1 MRLSKDEQAA
11 RKARYRSKH
20 NYVEATQERAAA
32 AAATTA
38 APRVAR
44 GAAGPDTP
52 PEGGKPAAP
61 LRSLVEL
68 ERVLEGLDAPGD
80 DKETEQ
86 QYRELVDGLKKQA
99 EVKMAQ
105 YRKLMKDRK
114 DCHHAYAALNS
125 EIEEQMRAPVTP
137 APSARERPEGENEM
151 EPELELTSSAL
162 VDADISAAEMVL
174 PSLEPGAEAPPLRG
188 AAGGQ
193 ASDLKPDADNERSAR
208 IVWVR
213 RYGEDA
219 TAAQAVAGA
228 APPTAG
234 EDLAPTRLGLQGPS
248 EEEDASAED
257 SAGERGDSPGRGV
270 GDADDGAAQ
279 VVAEVAGRV
288 YRLEAEVRQLHQE
301 KAAMREEFEAFK
313 THMGKLFMKMNG
325 SVLGGWPERPL
336 TPNEGGTGADFAA
349 FFHPAPELPPP
360 VVQEP
365 LLAAGA
371 ASDAGQAP
379 RPPPEWLAVREPPPL
394 PSSFRPRPHG
404 ALSSVTKA
412 ALLLE
417 EDYTVPVYSGGS

>member
-1 MRLSKDEQAA
+1 MRLSKDEQAV

-20 NYVEATQERAAA
+20 NYVEANQQLAAA
-32 AAATTA
+32 AAAKAA
-38 APRVAR
+38 APSVAR
-44 GAAGPDTP
+44 SAAGPDTP
-52 PEGGKPAAP
+52 PEGGEPAAP
-61 LRSLVEL
+61 LRSLAEL
-68 ERVLEGLDAPGD
+68 EQVLEGLDAPGD

-86 QYRELVDGLKKQA
+86 QYRELIDGLKKQA

-114 DCHHAYAALNS
+114 DSQHAYAALNS
-125 EIEEQMRAPVTP
+125 EIEEQMRAPATP
-137 APSARERPEGENEM
+137 VPSAWEGPEGEGER
-151 EPELELTSSAL
+151 EPALELTSSAL
-162 VDADISAAEMVL
+162 VDANISAAEMVL

-193 ASDLKPDADNERSAR
+193 ASDLKPDAGNEGSAR
-208 IVWVR
+208 IVWVS
-213 RYGEDA
+213 RYREDT

-228 APPTAG
+228 VPPTAG
-234 EDLAPTRLGLQGPS
+234 EDPPPTGLGLEGPS

-257 SAGERGDSPGRGV
+257 SAGGRGDSPGGGV
-270 GDADDGAAQ
+270 DEVDDGAAQ
-279 VVAEVAGRV
+279 VVAEVASRV

-313 THMGKLFMKMNG
+313 THMGKLFMKLNG
-325 SVLGGWPERPL
+325 SVLAGWPERPL
-336 TPNEGGTGADFAA
+336 TPNEGGAGTDFAA

-365 LLAAGA
+365 PPAAGA
-371 ASDAGQAP
+371 ASGAGQAP
-379 RPPPEWLAVREPPPL
+379 PPPPEWLAVREPPPL